1 MLDIKIIMIFM
12 GIVVVISIQYS
23 LNLIIRLLKEVI
35 ELLHL
40 INMKEK

>member
-1 MLDIKIIMIFM
+1 MLDIKMITIFM
-12 GIVVVISIQYS
+12 GIVAIISIQYS

-40 INMKEK
+40 LNMKKK